1 MSQLLEIRKQ
11 IEIAAQRIVKL
22 ERAFRDHP
30 ELPSIAA
37 NLESAV
43 RVRDKLQQQFGEVAA
58 KAGYEI
64 CRYRTFDDYDRPVVG
79 AAFKSI
85 ADFQNLVSVVYA
97 AMKHGFRERAT
108 IPDDVAKE
116 SAFDFGYAFTGSI
129 GIVLTLR
136 NQKMLFDNSLMDQSL
151 ETVFAM
157 AKASTPQQVSE
168 LADKLGPGPINALY
182 KWVGDNA
189 TNGLSAEIDWRKG
202 ETVKRS
208 VVVQRQELVHLK
220 KTIESTSSKRTKTI
234 TVVGMLTMADVSKN
248 RFKIRPEGLPEIRG
262 TVAIEAIDDKHTVKL
277 PCVYSAQI
285 AKTTRV
291 KFSTGKQEVRY
302 HLLKL
307 AEPLKRARRGDTS
320 KE

>member
-1 MSQLLEIRKQ
+1 MSQLLDIRKR
-11 IEIAAQRIVKL
+11 IEVAGQRILTL

-30 ELPSIAA
+30 NLPSIAT
-37 NLESAV
+37 NLEAAV
-43 RVRDKLQQQFGEVAA
+43 RVQEKLQQQFEEVAA
-58 KAGYEI
+58 KAGYDI

-97 AMKHGFRERAT
+97 AMKYGLRERAT

-116 SAFDFGYAFTGSI
+116 STFDLGYLFTGSI
-129 GIVLTLR
+129 GIVLTVR
-136 NQKMLFDNSLMDQSL
+136 DQKMLFDNSLMDQSM

-157 AKASTPQQVSE
+157 TRASTPQQVSE
-168 LADKLGPGPINALY
+168 FADKLGPGPINALY

-189 TNGLSAEIDWRKG
+189 TNGLGAEIDWRKG
-202 ETVKRS
+202 QEVQRS

-220 KTIESTSSKRTKTI
+220 RTIESTSSKRTKTI

-262 TVAIEAIDDKHTVKL
+262 TVAVEAIDDKHIVKL
-277 PCVYSAQI
+277 PSVYSADFRND
-285 AKTTRV
+285 AC
-291 KFSTGKQEVRY
+291 
-302 HLLKL
+302 
-307 AEPLKRARRGDTS
+307 
-320 KE
+320 